1 MDKEAIIKLS
11 EELRKQKTRC
21 DRYCATW
28 NSEDKDCEIY
38 GEQHPS
44 PARCKFF
51 LERELERRHVNGKRK
66 EEA

>member
-11 EELRKQKTRC
+11 EELRKQEARC
-21 DRYCATW
+21 DRYCGTW

-51 LERELERRHVNGKRK
+51 LEGELERRQVNGK
-66 EEA
+66 